1 MIESPE
7 LMPPIPSSSVCS
19 KNGTCE
25 INQTVLISCTA
36 DAHRVDTVTIHFEDC
51 STFQECYSLQ
61 TNEIFIA
68 GLLATFEVPQAE
80 ALVAKGRLIET
91 EVDEEFLS
99 NEPNRVQESLNLWT
113 VKRSLRMK
121 KFHLVLCYASNEKG
135 HTYESKILI
144 PSNLDRGKLFDI
156 LPKFERGP
164 LDKEIVEGDNFSL
177 KFRFSNVLYNSYKVD
192 VKPHDPDNRC
202 ELDKSIANKEQF
214 NRISLYDND
223 KSLEFAKIVELR
235 FTNIIQDCSYN
246 YSIEMFVNS
255 DIHSKIYT
263 NQLRAVN
270 PVAAYNL
277 HVVSS
282 LKPYFVV
289 NHEIG
294 NSNKTI
300 VHVSNSTSGNET
312 SKYVVAYSDI
322 DVASDETVEL
332 NCENHGR
339 PRPMVTWLK
348 DGQPLNLTDQKYRF
362 DASLNALRIVR
373 THAVDSGKYYC
384 HVQNR
389 YGEIERAFDVKV
401 KSDVLRITVKELTR
415 KQIVMIVLVSV
426 LSFFLL
432 VGLIIALVYAFQQK
446 REHTNLVVSIQIF

>member
-1 MIESPE
+1 
-7 LMPPIPSSSVCS
+7 V
-19 KNGTCE
+19 
-25 INQTVLISCTA
+25 
-36 DAHRVDTVTIHFEDC
+36 
-51 STFQECYSLQ
+51 
-61 TNEIFIA
+61 
-68 GLLATFEVPQAE
+68 
-80 ALVAKGRLIET
+80 
-91 EVDEEFLS
+91 
-99 NEPNRVQESLNLWT
+99 
-113 VKRSLRMK
+113 
-121 KFHLVLCYASNEKG
+121 
-135 HTYESKILI
+135 
-144 PSNLDRGKLFDI
+144 
-156 LPKFERGP
+156 
-164 LDKEIVEGDNFSL
+164 
-177 KFRFSNVLYNSYKVD
+177 
-192 VKPHDPDNRC
+192 
-202 ELDKSIANKEQF
+202 
-214 NRISLYDND
+214 
-223 KSLEFAKIVELR
+223 
-235 FTNIIQDCSYN
+235 
-246 YSIEMFVNS
+246 
-255 DIHSKIYT
+255 
-263 NQLRAVN
+263 
-270 PVAAYNL
+270 
-277 HVVSS
+277 
-282 LKPYFVV
+282 KPYFVV

-300 VHVSNSTSGNET
+300 VHVSNSTNGNET